1 MPVSPSVDGLL
12 SAVAGAKMVMSK
24 GVPKMDRREVLSILA
39 TSICTALP
47 ARAEENHAAHMHSA
61 AATTAAA
68 PVNRRLVDAASD
80 CVKAG
85 QACLVHCMEAFS
97 AGDTSLV
104 ACARLVDQMLSVCGT
119 LQKLAAAGSPRL
131 GDMAKVALAICDDC
145 EKECRK
151 HADHHA
157 TCKACAEA
165 CKACG
170 DACRAA

>member
-1 MPVSPSVDGLL
+1 
-12 SAVAGAKMVMSK
+12 
-24 GVPKMDRREVLSILA
+24 MDRREVLSILA

-47 ARAEENHAAHMHSA
+47 AQAADDHSAHMHVA
-61 AATTAAA
+61 AATVATPA
-68 PVNRRLVDAASD
+68 NKTLVDAASD

-104 ACARLVDQMLSVCGT
+104 ACARIVDQMLSVCGT

-131 GDMAKVALAICDDC
+131 SDMAKVALAICDDC

-170 DACRAA
+170 EACKAA

>member
-1 MPVSPSVDGLL
+1 MNRRDLL
-12 SAVAGAKMVMSK
+12 AILGA
-24 GVPKMDRREVLSILA
+24 
-39 TSICTALP
+39 SICSSAP
-47 ARAEENHAAHMHSA
+47 VAAEEDHSAHMHAVA
-61 AATTAAA
+61 AVAAA
-68 PVNRRLVDAASD
+68 PANKKLVDAASD

-85 QACLVHCMEAFS
+85 QACLVHCMEAF
-97 AGDTSLV
+97 ATGDTSLV

-131 GDMAKVALAICDDC
+131 PDMAKVALAICDDC

-165 CKACG
+165 CKTCG
-170 DACRAA
+170 EACRSV